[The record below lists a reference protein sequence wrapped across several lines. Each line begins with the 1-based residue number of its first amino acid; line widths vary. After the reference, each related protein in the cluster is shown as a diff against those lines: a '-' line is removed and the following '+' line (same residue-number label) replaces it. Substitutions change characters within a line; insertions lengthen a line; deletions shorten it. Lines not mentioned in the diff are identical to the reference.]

1 MPNLQPY
8 ANPVYFVYLLLGLAP
23 IVVGLLLGKR
33 WRLYETAISLVFLF
47 LIFDADKWQQ
57 GVALIIYVLT
67 LARNLT
73 IILNEAPVTI
83 NWTGRNS
90 WEEQNKV

>member
-57 GVALIIYVLT
+57 GVALIIYVLFEVG
-67 LARNLT
+67 LIFAYL
-73 IILNEAPVTI
+73 
-83 NWTGRNS
+83 
-90 WEEQNKV
+90 K